1 MHMLQDLEEKAATR
15 APSWPHPVAGDIGMV
30 RTGFVNLF
38 LCGSPGAPSGSW
50 VLVDGGLPGSASLI
64 VRAAREWIGPW
75 ARPAA
80 FILTHGHFDHV
91 GSLPRLAELWDVPVF
106 AHRLELPYLTGRAS
120 YPPPDPTVG
129 GGAISALSWLY
140 PRGPFNFGNRIRALP
155 DDGTVPFMPGWRW
168 VPTPGHSPGHV
179 SLFRE
184 KDRTLIAGD
193 AVVTTR
199 QESALAAITYRP
211 ELHGPPKY
219 FTPDWGAARRS
230 VARVA
235 ELEPELLVTGHG
247 PPLQGPGVARQLHRL
262 ARDFERVAVP
272 ARGRYVGRPAV
283 TDERGVVS
291 VPPSVGSPI
300 PRALLAIGAG
310 LLLGN
315 LFRRSFRGT
324 Q

>member
-1 MHMLQDLEEKAATR
+1 
-15 APSWPHPVAGDIGMV
+15 MV

-38 LCGSPGAPSGSW
+38 LCARPGAPSGSW

-91 GSLPRLAELWDVPVF
+91 GSLPELAELWDVPVF

-120 YPPPDPTVG
+120 YPPPDPSVG
-129 GGAISALSWLY
+129 GGAMSALSWLY
-140 PRGPFNFGNRIRALP
+140 PRGPFDFGSRIRALP
-155 DDGTVPFMPGWRW
+155 EDGTVPFMPGWRW
-168 VPTPGHSPGHV
+168 VATPGHSPGHV

-184 KDRTLIAGD
+184 EDRTLIAGD
-193 AVVTTR
+193 AVVTTK
-199 QESALAAITYRP
+199 QESALAAITYKP

-230 VARVA
+230 VAELAR
-235 ELEPELLVTGHG
+235 LEPELLATGHG
-247 PPLQGPGVARQLHRL
+247 PPLRGSEVAPRLHQL
-262 ARDFERVAVP
+262 AREFERVAVP
-272 ARGRYVGRPAV
+272 TRGRYVGRPAV

-291 VPPSVGSPI
+291 VPPAGPSRLPGV
-300 PRALLAIGAG
+300 LLAIGAG
-310 LLLGN
+310 LLLGHF
-315 LFRRSFRGT
+315 FRRSFRGT